1 MSLITRLTTWL
12 RSLFTKKPPPPG
24 PTTQDGPGPWK
35 PK

>member
-12 RSLFTKKPPPPG
+12 RSLFAKKPPG
-24 PTTQDGPGPWK
+24 PTTQGGGGSGEEK